1 MTTIERLF
9 QYFDFKG
16 IKYSPAERDLG
27 LSNGYLGKMRARGA
41 SIGSEIIEKIIL
53 NYPDIS
59 PEWLL
64 TGVGHMLRDNSDK
77 INVTDKPVGPCQQCE
92 LRDEIINEKNEI
104 IGLLKDKI
112 RALSSQMNNSGNDI
126 RQTG

>member
-27 LSNGYLGKMRARGA
+27 LSNGYLGKMRTRGA

-53 NYPDIS
+53 NYPDIN

-64 TGVGHMLRDNSDK
+64 AGIGQMLRSNSDK
-77 INVTDKPVGPCQQCE
+77 INTGGKPVGPCQQCE

-112 RALSSQMNNSGNDI
+112 RTLSGQINDSENNI